1 MTNYFFQ
8 KQPFRGVLI
17 KRCFEN
23 IQQVYRK
30 TPIPKCDFNKVA
42 KQLRHGCSAVNL
54 LHIFRTPF
62 PKNTFEWL
70 LLFFLSFSSLTLF
83 KDKQHIFL
91 LYYPFHLICIMKI
104 CIGMLLLGSIL
115 RVQNLIALN
124 FDIILERL
132 K

>member
-23 IQQVYRK
+23 IQQIYRK

-42 KQLRHGCSAVNL
+42 KQLYWNRTSAWVFCSKFAAY
-54 LHIFRTPF
+54 FQ
-62 PKNTFEWL
+62 NTFEWL

-104 CIGMLLLGSIL
+104 CIDMLLLGSIL